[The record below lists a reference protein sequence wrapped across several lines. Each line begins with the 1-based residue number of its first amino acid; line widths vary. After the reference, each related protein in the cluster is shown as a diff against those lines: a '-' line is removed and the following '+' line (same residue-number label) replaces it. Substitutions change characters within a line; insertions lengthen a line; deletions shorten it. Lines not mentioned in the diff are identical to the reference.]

1 MLEAN
6 GRKPKKA
13 ETDGYGKLQDRKL
26 FSSLSSCERGHMVS
40 KIPASLEQRS
50 VLETAQRVDIS
61 QSLPAWGKQGVVAY
75 TDGACLNN
83 PGGPAGWSALLWA
96 ASDVLSGEVRTGARA
111 LACFG
116 HIPQSPTT
124 TNNRAEMSAVL
135 AVLSVVPPELPLTI
149 HSDSQYTINVAQG
162 KWQMKKNADLWKRYH
177 DLIVRRKTAPI
188 FHWVQG
194 HAGHDQNVMADQLA
208 GITARNGSAAAYER
222 WQKSKEPDP
231 L

>member
-1 MLEAN
+1 
-6 GRKPKKA
+6 
-13 ETDGYGKLQDRKL
+13 
-26 FSSLSSCERGHMVS
+26 MVS

-50 VLETAQRVDIS
+50 VLEAAQRVDVS

-96 ASDVLSGEVRTGARA
+96 ASDVLSGKVRPGALS

-116 HIPQSPTT
+116 HIPKSPTT

-135 AVLSVVPPELPLTI
+135 AVLSVVPPELSLTI
-149 HSDSQYTINVAQG
+149 HSDSQYTINVALG
-162 KWQMKKNADLWKRYH
+162 KWKMKKNADLWKWYH
-177 DLIVRRKTAPI
+177 DLIARRKTAPI

-208 GITARNGSAAAYER
+208 GIAARNGGAAAYEH

>member
-1 MLEAN
+1 
-6 GRKPKKA
+6 
-13 ETDGYGKLQDRKL
+13 
-26 FSSLSSCERGHMVS
+26 MVS

-50 VLETAQRVDIS
+50 VLEAAQRVDVS
-61 QSLPAWGKQGVVAY
+61 QLLPAWGKQGVVAY

-83 PGGPAGWSALLWA
+83 PGGSAGWSALLWA
-96 ASDVLSGEVRTGARA
+96 ASDVLSGKLRTGARA

-116 HIPQSPTT
+116 HIPKSPTT

-162 KWQMKKNADLWKRYH
+162 KWKMKKNADLWKWYH
-177 DLIVRRKTAPI
+177 DLIARRKTAPI

-208 GITARNGSAAAYER
+208 GIAARSGDAAAYER
-222 WQKSKEPDP
+222 WQKSKELDP